1 MIGLSPPKVT
11 RPSTGSAARVATA
24 AFVLSYAGQRL
35 FALGSEPAL
44 GADVVA
50 TLHIPFF
57 WRTALAAL
65 HAGVLWLVARR
76 VELDGPWVLPAVIG
90 GAALLVVVP

>member
-1 MIGLSPPKVT
+1 M
-11 RPSTGSAARVATA
+11 ATA

-44 GADVVA
+44 GADVGA

-65 HAGVLWLVARR
+65 HAAVVWLVARR
-76 VELDGPWVLPAVIG
+76 VTLDGPWVLPAVLSG
-90 GAALLVVVP
+90 LAVLVVFP